1 MKKALALAALSAV
14 AGFAGLA
21 GVAGS
26 ANAADADDTNARANT
41 GYIKQY
47 TMSYASPSTHTDL
60 VHKGLQPGTPVET
73 HCVREGQLLNGN
85 SRWFIIEKDGD
96 VGYVHGDVISA
107 PVDTPRC

>member
-1 MKKALALAALSAV
+1 MKKVLALAALSAV

-26 ANAADADDTNARANT
+26 ANAADADAAANT

-47 TMSYASPSTHTDL
+47 TMSYSSPSVHTDM
-60 VHKGLQPGTPVET
+60 VHRGLQPGTPMET

-85 SRWFIIEKDGD
+85 SRWFIVEKDGD